1 MIKPMVIGAKD
12 DSLVR
17 SSSSSS
23 RFATIPWLKLLWQRL
38 YVPQLSR
45 RKRQQSGAAVE
56 SLEARLLLTA
66 PAMTDLEQYMLELV
80 NRARANPN
88 AEAAR
93 YGIGLNAGLPTGT
106 ISAAAKQPLAPQQ
119 QLIAAARLHS
129 QDMLDRDYFS
139 HVTLGVSSTPDKE
152 IIRRAQQQKY
162 SQVVADGTKP
172 FVGETIGWWPVSA
185 AGSNTTLLD
194 AIHEELFRSTLHRP
208 VTLNPAFEEL
218 GVGTKRG
225 SFRVPGTGP
234 THPSTEMVTQDFGN
248 RNQNPYL
255 TGVVYTD
262 LNSNRFYTIG
272 ESIRGGTV
280 TAVNV
285 TTGVEY
291 SDTIGV
297 SGAYGF
303 VVPPGTYS
311 VTATV
316 TVNGLSK
323 TFRKS
328 TNKVVGSDN
337 VKVDFETNSDPLV
350 PAPIRPVVDL
360 NGSAAGIDFTRSYT
374 AGSGAVTIMDPNAT
388 VTDADSL
395 NLQSATITLASPA
408 ATESLSITGAPTT
421 ITVAAYNAT
430 TGVLKLT
437 GDASLANYRT
447 AIRLLRYT
455 DSRVSATGSK
465 TVTIIVNDGGLSS
478 APATVTIQ
486 RIPAAVP
493 GDMDG
498 DGQVTTQDGNL
509 ITLIL
514 LGASDATLQ
523 QLRTP
528 GSAATVAQIR
538 ASFERDRSRVDID
551 NNGTT
556 TTQDGNLIVLVKLG
570 ASDSILELL
579 RGPANT
585 PDTRKNAAQIRTAVQ
600 SLIAGPTALTSDSR
614 SALARPP
621 FSSPVPP
628 ANDSVSLNSV
638 QSDLYDVGYD
648 AEAVVVIQLE
658 ISPAPGAE
666 LNRSEAFLRPREA
679 LLVSGMIGGGNSRDA
694 MDESDDFLAT
704 LRIDNQLLQ
713 AF

>member
-1 MIKPMVIGAKD
+1 MIESVDIGTNDSSPIRSNGPATVRWLRMV
-12 DSLVR
+12 
-17 SSSSSS
+17 
-23 RFATIPWLKLLWQRL
+23 WQRL
-38 YVPQLSR
+38 HIPRSSR
-45 RKRQQSGAAVE
+45 RKRRQSSSAVDP
-56 SLEARLLLTA
+56 LEARVLLTA
-66 PAMTDLEQYMLELV
+66 PAMTDLEQYLLELV

-129 QDMLDRDYFS
+129 QDMLQRNYFD
-139 HVTLGVSSTPDKE
+139 HVTLGSREPPDKE
-152 IIRRAQQQKY
+152 IIRRAQEQLY

-185 AGSNTTLLD
+185 VGSDTALIDKL
-194 AIHEELFRSTLHRP
+194 HEELFRSTSHRP
-208 VTLNPAFEEL
+208 VTLNPAFEDL
-218 GVGTKRG
+218 GVGAKRG
-225 SFRVPGTGP
+225 PFRAPGTA
-234 THPSTEMVTQDFGN
+234 TTLPSVEMVTQDFGN
-248 RNQNPYL
+248 RNQDPYL

-262 LNSNRFYTIG
+262 LNNNRFYTIG

-280 TAVNV
+280 TAVNLS
-285 TTGVEY
+285 TGVKY

-303 VVPPGTYS
+303 VVPPGTYT

-316 TVNGLSK
+316 TVNGVSK

-350 PAPIRPVVDL
+350 PAPVRPVVDL
-360 NGSAAGIDFTRSYT
+360 NGSAAGVDANTSYT
-374 AGSGAVTIMDPNAT
+374 AGSGVVTIVDANAT

-395 NLQSATITLASPA
+395 NLQSATITLVSPA
-408 ATESLSITGAPTT
+408 ATESLSITGAPSA
-421 ITVAAYNAT
+421 ITVAAYNVT
-430 TGVLKLT
+430 TGILRLT
-437 GDASLANYRT
+437 GNASLANYRT
-447 AIRLLRYT
+447 ALRLLKYT
-455 DSRVSATGSK
+455 DSRVSATGNK

-478 APATVTIQ
+478 APATITIQ

-498 DGQVTTQDGNL
+498 DGQITTQDGNL
-509 ITLIL
+509 VTLIL

-528 GSAATVAQIR
+528 GSTATVAQIR
-538 ASFERDRSRVDID
+538 ASFERYKSRMDID

-579 RGPANT
+579 RGPANS
-585 PDTRKNAAQIRTAVQ
+585 PDTRNNAAQIRAAVQ
-600 SLIAGPTALTSDSR
+600 SLIAGPAAIAAGS
-614 SALARPP
+614 SAFAEPLIPAQVLPAAV
-621 FSSPVPP
+621 SVP
-628 ANDSVSLNSV
+628 LISV
-638 QSDLYDVGYD
+638 QSDLFNFGSND
-648 AEAVVVIQLE
+648 EAVVSMQPETSRAAGSDLK
-658 ISPAPGAE
+658 
-666 LNRSEAFLRPREA
+666 RSEAVLRPLAA
-679 LLVSGMIGGGNSRDA
+679 LVVSGIIGGGS
-694 MDESDDFLAT
+694 
-704 LRIDNQLLQ
+704 RIDAADEIDSLFASLRVDHQLLQ